1 MKIKKKTIV
10 LISIIAILLLS
21 IIVKLST
28 DFYKEN
34 KLKEEIKE
42 IVRLINTNP
51 ENNEKIDELL
61 NRTVIKKGKYNI
73 VETSLKKYYKELYS
87 DYSNLLFIID
97 DENFTNYLSETS
109 LRENR
114 PSFINTK
121 NNIENTYNQID
132 ALYTEVENEVK
143 EISIKLPYISEYN
156 LSTYYKELY
165 LSLIDDN
172 LGAEFINNLD
182 KKQKFN
188 KFIQENKA
196 KDKLAIY
203 EEAIQYLST
212 YNNEWSIKNGVIEFK
227 DMSYKTEYEIIMNK
241 LKEVE

>member
-172 LGAEFINNLD
+172 LGEEFINNLE
-182 KKQKFN
+182 KEK
-188 KFIQENKA
+188 NKA

-227 DMSYKTEYEIIMNK
+227 NISYRTEYETIMNK

>member
-51 ENNEKIDELL
+51 ENNEKIYELL

-172 LGAEFINNLD
+172 LGAEFINNLE
-182 KKQKFN
+182 KEK
-188 KFIQENKA
+188 NKA

-227 DMSYKTEYEIIMNK
+227 DISYKTEYEIIMNK

>member
-114 PSFINTK
+114 PSFINPK

-172 LGAEFINNLD
+172 LGAEFINNLE
-182 KKQKFN
+182 KEK
-188 KFIQENKA
+188 NKA

-227 DMSYKTEYEIIMNK
+227 DISYKTEYEIIMNK

>member
-28 DFYKEN
+28 DFYKET

-156 LSTYYKELY
+156 LNTYYKELY

-172 LGAEFINNLD
+172 LGAEFINNLE
-182 KKQKFN
+182 KEK
-188 KFIQENKA
+188 NKA

-227 DMSYKTEYEIIMNK
+227 DMSYRTEYETIMNK

>member
-61 NRTVIKKGKYNI
+61 NRTVIKKGKYNT
-73 VETSLKKYYKELYS
+73 VETSVKNYYKELYS
-87 DYSNLLFIID
+87 DYNNLLFIID

-143 EISIKLPYISEYN
+143 EISIKLPYISEHN
-156 LSTYYKELY
+156 LSTNNKELY
-165 LSLIDDN
+165 LSLIDDY
-172 LGAEFINNLD
+172 LGTEFIKNLE
-182 KKQKFN
+182 KEK
-188 KFIQENKA
+188 NKA

-227 DMSYKTEYEIIMNK
+227 DMSYKTEYETIMYK

>member
-172 LGAEFINNLD
+172 LGAEFINNLE
-182 KKQKFN
+182 KEK
-188 KFIQENKA
+188 NKA

-212 YNNEWSIKNGVIEFK
+212 YSNEWSIKNGVIEFK
-227 DMSYKTEYEIIMNK
+227 DMSYKTEYETIMNK

>member
-10 LISIIAILLLS
+10 IISIIAILLLS

-172 LGAEFINNLD
+172 LGEEFINNLE
-182 KKQKFN
+182 KEK
-188 KFIQENKA
+188 NKA

-227 DMSYKTEYEIIMNK
+227 NISYRTEYETIMNK